1 MAYYANP
8 NPVFQ
13 PAMRLIASIT
23 NASPAVVTTTF
34 AHQYNDG
41 AIVRFDIPFADGMQ
55 ELNLQTAPITIIG
68 PTAFSIPIDTIG
80 FSAFAIPVGAP
91 PYINTAAQVVPVGEL
106 SDTLASATFNVL

>member
-23 NASPAVVTTTF
+23 NANPAVVTTTF
-34 AHQYNDG
+34 DHDYNTG

-55 ELNLQTAPITIIG
+55 ELNQRLAPIIVTG
-68 PTAFSIPIDTIG
+68 PTTFTIPIDTIN
-80 FSAFAIPVGAP
+80 FSPFSIPVGAP
-91 PYINTAAQVVPVGEL
+91 PYINTAAQVIPVGEQA
-106 SDTLASATFNVL
+106 DTLASATFNVL